1 MTDSILQVDS
11 EGTEQSARALLAER
25 TLRMEATVVFSGYSA
40 GQVFDIMGDPARITD
55 WYLLAK
61 SVRVED
67 PALADQPFIVDFT
80 LFGEVTE
87 QVLFWDPPR
96 SYIYIARGEDFPI
109 QDYHA
114 EISVEKNDADSGMLF
129 WRVYFDRVSGSHQQR
144 LLPVILPP
152 VTEASIQRLSQM
164 IGGAECSLV
173 SDFKTPLINA

>member
-1 MTDSILQVDS
+1 MTRSALKI
-11 EGTEQSARALLAER
+11 ENKEAERSARALLAAR
-25 TLRMEATVVFSGYSA
+25 TLRMEAKVGFSGYSA

-61 SVRVED
+61 SVRLGN
-67 PALADQPFIVDFT
+67 AAAADQPFVVDFT

-109 QDYHA
+109 KDYHA
-114 EISVEKNDADSGMLF
+114 EISVEKKDADSGVLF
-129 WRVYFDRVSGSHQQR
+129 WRVYFDQISGAHQQN
-144 LLPVILPP
+144 LLPIILPP

-164 IGGAECSLV
+164 IGGTKCSLV
-173 SDFKTPLINA
+173 SDFETPLINA